1 MSPQT
6 AHNLSVMDVWFVDGG
21 EAGDAGDAAAAA
33 GGDVDD
39 DDGNGEDDELLVRM
53 ESGILGTI
61 LCSSQLWKAAH
72 T

>member
-1 MSPQT
+1 MG
-6 AHNLSVMDVWFVDGG
+6 VWFVDNG
-21 EAGDAGDAAAAA
+21 EAGDAGDAAAA